1 MFSSHFGGCDPSRR
15 HRKAKN
21 DAFGNTFYFGYDK
34 NKPNTDFPMFY
45 IQFWHHFGEHFSI
58 NSGVGFK
65 HSKMQKVEIPSARPA
80 TLPKPHHRRGGNQEA
95 PKRHLGGIHL
105 KVSPLVQAM
114 RVIYFSIKLQI
125 SFYRLELEY
134 NSSLGIRLMCCRNSV
149 VCTQCFPEAKH
160 TICATF

>member
-58 NSGVGFK
+58 NSSVGFR
-65 HSKMQKVEIPSARPA
+65 HSKMQKVQSTLAFPA
-80 TLPKPHHRRGGNQEA
+80 TLPRTHHRRGGNQEA
-95 PKRHLGGIHL
+95 SS
-105 KVSPLVQAM
+105 SPGSSRDIFLINHHHSMPNAN
-114 RVIYFSIKLQI
+114 SSSDS
-125 SFYRLELEY
+125 SFYYVFEGPSRIH
-134 NSSLGIRLMCCRNSV
+134 GGSV
-149 VCTQCFPEAKH
+149 AIVLH
-160 TICATF
+160 